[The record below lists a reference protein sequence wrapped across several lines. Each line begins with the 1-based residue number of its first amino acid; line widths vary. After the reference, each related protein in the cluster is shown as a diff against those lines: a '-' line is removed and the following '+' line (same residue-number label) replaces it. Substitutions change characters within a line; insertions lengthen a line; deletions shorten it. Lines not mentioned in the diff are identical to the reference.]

1 MSELVL
7 ITSII
12 IIVLSLLVVLLE
24 RKLLAY
30 AQRRLGPSIAGRNGA
45 FQIALDLGKL
55 LTKEVFLIPRP
66 STAIAPVVL
75 TFYYATQLMF
85 SQNFIFSNSLYAY
98 DNVDALLFHHLILV
112 VLSNILLVLLGLLS
126 QSRYS
131 TMASLRAVVQVVSLD
146 IFATVVYVLLV
157 LCSQSA
163 NFHDFAIAQEKF
175 WYMFLFAPAASG
187 FIIIML
193 LEAKRTPFDHVEA
206 ESEVVAGYQTEYSGP
221 MLLIFYLAE
230 YIHLIIAST
239 HFVIC
244 FTGGWSTLAWLF
256 FLPPSFVVPHDAVF
270 WCYCIFSLL

>member
-1 MSELVL
+1 MSELVVM
-7 ITSII
+7 TSIV

-66 STAIAPVVL
+66 STALAPVILV
-75 TFYYATQLMF
+75 FYYATQLIF
-85 SQNFIFSNSLYAY
+85 SQNFIFSNSLYSY

-131 TMASLRAVVQVVSLD
+131 AIASLRAVVQVVSLD
-146 IFATVVYVLLV
+146 VFATVVYVLLV

-163 NFHDFAIAQEKF
+163 NFHDFTLAQEKF
-175 WYMFLFAPAASG
+175 
-187 FIIIML
+187 
-193 LEAKRTPFDHVEA
+193 
-206 ESEVVAGYQTEYSGP
+206 
-221 MLLIFYLAE
+221 
-230 YIHLIIAST
+230 
-239 HFVIC
+239 
-244 FTGGWSTLAWLF
+244 
-256 FLPPSFVVPHDAVF
+256 
-270 WCYCIFSLL
+270 